1 MICVTHVID
10 VTIYSCFYNGVNC
23 TWINVFHFF
32 LFFNLYLSIK
42 KTKGRHVF
50 NDEITKELGND

>member
-10 VTIYSCFYNGVNC
+10 VIIYSCFYNGVNC
-23 TWINVFHFF
+23 CELMSFISFYF
-32 LFFNLYLSIK
+32 LFIFFYKK
-42 KTKGRHVF
+42 KTKGQHVF